1 MRLLIVRHGDPD
13 YELDSLTE
21 KGFREVELLSER
33 LVKEKMDQ
41 IYVSTMGRA
50 MKTAEPTL
58 KKTGKTA
65 VECEWLREFSPK
77 IMRPDVQDHEMIVW
91 DWLPKDWL
99 ADPDYADPEKWCET
113 EIMKAGHVK
122 EEYQRVIA
130 HFDQVLAEHGY
141 VRDGKLYRVENA
153 NEDTLVFFCHFGLQC
168 VLLSHLMNI
177 SPMILWH
184 FACAAP
190 SSVTTVYTEERR
202 EGTAIFRVN
211 SMGDQSHLYAGLE
224 KPSFAARFC
233 ETYHSEGQR
242 RD

>member
-1 MRLLIVRHGDPD
+1 M
-13 YELDSLTE
+13 E
-21 KGFREVELLSER
+21 
-33 LVKEKMDQ
+33 
-41 IYVSTMGRA
+41 
-50 MKTAEPTL
+50 
-58 KKTGKTA
+58 KTGKTA
-65 VECEWLREFSPK
+65 LECEWLREFSPK

-184 FACAAP
+184 FACVAP